1 MKALPYLNL
10 VTHMGSWVGEI
21 LEGDTE
27 VNYLTWIISSV
38 ATYFACFKD

>member
-10 VTHMGSWVGEI
+10 VTHMGSWAGVM

-27 VNYLTWIISSV
+27 VNYLTWLIS
-38 ATYFACFKD
+38 

>member
-10 VTHMGSWVGEI
+10 VTHMGSWAGVM

-27 VNYLTWIISSV
+27 ANYLT
-38 ATYFACFKD
+38 